1 MQYFLN
7 KDSMMLDHSVPR
19 LVLNV
24 AKAVCI
30 VFNSWN
36 ISHRIKAHSQQM
48 VPKSHVF
55 KLYKCQKRCLIL
67 LLQGISKEDR
77 KNLQAKQ
84 ATKLL
89 VCSVWNGLT
98 KVTLNN
104 RLDIVVINQL
114 ICFYFRTIDIF
125 LVRFLAIHNQ
135 IRNAL
140 AVYFYNMNYAVFPLS
155 HKKYLFKEIQEKRR
169 YWKL

>member
-1 MQYFLN
+1 
-7 KDSMMLDHSVPR
+7 MMLDHSVPR

-36 ISHRIKAHSQQM
+36 ISHRIKAHSEQM

-77 KNLQAKQ
+77 KNLLRK

-98 KVTLNN
+98 KVILNN

-125 LVRFLAIHNQ
+125 LVRFLAIHIQ

-155 HKKYLFKEIQEKRR
+155 HKKFLFKEIREKRR
-169 YWKL
+169 YWKV

>member
-1 MQYFLN
+1 MSRTDFNSESTAQDFLN
-7 KDSMMLDHSVPR
+7 KDPMMLDHSVPR

-36 ISHRIKAHSQQM
+36 ISHRIKAHSEQM

-98 KVTLNN
+98 KVILNN
-104 RLDIVVINQL
+104 RLDIVLCLVHVILDMMKLSSNLESLFSFNFQL
-114 ICFYFRTIDIF
+114 KKVATKFCI
-125 LVRFLAIHNQ
+125 LWHLQ
-135 IRNAL
+135 
-140 AVYFYNMNYAVFPLS
+140 AVKVP
-155 HKKYLFKEIQEKRR
+155 
-169 YWKL
+169 